1 MACSAAVTCRC
12 ICMSCHKLQTYL
24 RWSVSLSYVSH
35 SLECLSIL
43 RLSLAGVSLYLT
55 SLTRWSVSLSY
66 VSHLLECLSI
76 LRLSLAGV
84 SLYLTSLTRWSV
96 SLSYVSHS
104 LECLS
109 ILRLSLAGVSL
120 YLTSLTCW
128 SVSLSYVSH
137 SLECLSILR
146 LSLFYKSIVF
156 EQCASIIICAHPYS
170 GSSHCV
176 TGSWDAWET
185 HLLLS
190 SSTSRWPLSPRKYLL
205 PGCLAFPRMTHLLDH
220 TLSPC
225 MPYTR

>member
-35 SLECLSIL
+35 
-43 RLSLAGVSLYLT
+43 
-55 SLTRWSVSLSY
+55 
-66 VSHLLECLSI
+66 
-76 LRLSLAGV
+76 
-84 SLYLTSLTRWSV
+84 
-96 SLSYVSHS
+96 
-104 LECLS
+104 
-109 ILRLSLAGVSL
+109 
-120 YLTSLTCW
+120 
-128 SVSLSYVSH
+128 SYVSH

-176 TGSWDAWET
+176 AGSWDAWET
-185 HLLLS
+185 HRLLS